1 MTDRTLP
8 IWLKI
13 VLVVSA
19 SMQVIFGLRLLIDPS
34 SLTSMWP
41 WSMTPVTSRLL
52 GASTLVSVPL
62 AFLSV
67 WFNRF
72 SAARLPM
79 IMILCYRIL
88 QLAAGFMHFE
98 RFDLTSPTTWNY
110 FGGGGIMLVVLAFAL
125 ISGHS
130 LGSAVQ
136 SHQPFLRGDSRLD
149 VSAVGKIIFR
159 AISILFIVLGVIF
172 FLLGE
177 NADWLW
183 FEAEGNLTGLTAR
196 LFASPMVGLGIAA
209 WIIASASRWREV
221 AIPAVGMCTFGI
233 AGILTLILE
242 SASIQPPS
250 PLGYIIAATPFI
262 LLGMGVYLLM
272 PSRAA
277 PSL

>member
-41 WSMTPVTSRLL
+41 WAMTPVTSRLL

-79 IMILCYRIL
+79 IMILCYRVL
-88 QLAAGFMHFE
+88 QLAAGFMHFD

-110 FGGGGIMLVVLAFAL
+110 FGGGGIMLLVLAIAL
-125 ISGHS
+125 IRGHS
-130 LGSAVQ
+130 LGNEVHSY
-136 SHQPFLRGDSRLD
+136 HPFLRGDSKLKIGT
-149 VSAVGKIIFR
+149 VGKIIFR
-159 AISILFIVLGVIF
+159 AISILFIVLGVLF

-177 NADWLW
+177 NAGWLW
-183 FEAEGNLTGLTAR
+183 FEAEGNLTSLTAR
-196 LFASPMVGLGIAA
+196 LFSSPMVGLGIAA
-209 WIIASASRWREV
+209 WIISISSRWREV
-221 AIPAVGMCTFGI
+221 TIPAVGMCTFGI

-262 LLGMGVYLLM
+262 LFGMGLYLLM
-272 PSRAA
+272 PSRAV
-277 PSL
+277 PRL

>member
-13 VLVVSA
+13 VLIVSA

-41 WSMTPVTSRLL
+41 WPMTPVTSRLL

-79 IMILCYRIL
+79 IMILCYRVL
-88 QLAAGFMHFE
+88 QLAAGFMHFAQ
-98 RFDLTSPTTWNY
+98 FDLTSPTTWNY
-110 FGGGGIMLVVLAFAL
+110 FGGGGLLLIVLAIAL
-125 ISGHS
+125 LRGPS
-130 LGSAVQ
+130 LGTGVNN
-136 SHQPFLRGDSRLD
+136 SHPFLRGNAALNMSPI
-149 VSAVGKIIFR
+149 GKIVFR
-159 AISILFIVLGVIF
+159 LISILFIVLGLIF
-172 FLLGE
+172 FFLGK

-183 FEAEGNLTGLTAR
+183 FEAQGNLTSLTAR
-196 LFASPMVGLGIAA
+196 LFSSPMVGLGIAA
-209 WIIASASRWREV
+209 WIISASRRWREV
-221 AIPAVGMCTFGI
+221 GIPAVGMCTFGI

-242 SASIQPPS
+242 STSVQPPT
-250 PLGYIIAATPFI
+250 PLGYIITATPFI
-262 LLGMGVYLLM
+262 LLGIGIYLLM
-272 PSRAA
+272 PSRAINTG
-277 PSL
+277 

>member
-8 IWLKI
+8 LWLKI

-98 RFDLTSPTTWNY
+98 RFDLSSPTTWNY
-110 FGGGGIMLVVLAFAL
+110 FGGGGIMLVVLAIAL
-125 ISGHS
+125 IRGHS
-130 LGSAVQ
+130 LGNSAQ
-136 SHQPFLRGDSRLD
+136 GYHPFLRGDARLNIGSR
-149 VSAVGKIIFR
+149 AKIVFR
-159 AISILFIVLGVIF
+159 AISVLFILLGVVF
-172 FLLGE
+172 FLVGE

-183 FEAEGNLTGLTAR
+183 FEAEGNLTSLTAR
-196 LFASPMVGLGIAA
+196 LFASPMVGLGVAA
-209 WIIASASRWREV
+209 WIISASSRWREV

-233 AGILTLILE
+233 AGILTLLLE
-242 SASIQPPS
+242 SASIQPPT
-250 PLGYIIAATPFI
+250 PLGFIIAATPFI
-262 LLGMGVYLLM
+262 LFGMGIYLLL
-272 PSRAA
+272 PSRAV